1 MAGRSLSYTWH
12 WQMSAGPERVWPL
25 VSDTHSF
32 NQAVGMGPW
41 DFIETPDPKG
51 GATRRGSFKSLGRR
65 ITWEENPFHWIEGL
79 EFSVLRVY
87 ENGPFLEV
95 TSKIDSFVTRP
106 V

>member
-1 MAGRSLSYTWH
+1 M
-12 WQMSAGPERVWPL
+12 

-95 TSKIDSFVTRP
+95 TSNFDSLVTRP